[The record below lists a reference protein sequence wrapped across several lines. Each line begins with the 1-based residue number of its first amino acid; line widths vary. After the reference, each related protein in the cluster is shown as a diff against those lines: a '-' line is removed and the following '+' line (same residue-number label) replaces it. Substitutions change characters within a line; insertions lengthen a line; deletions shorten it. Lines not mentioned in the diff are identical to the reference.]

1 MTAYQLTLIIVLA
14 LTTLAL
20 LLIDPLFKL
29 RRELLWRQFNR
40 KGEKTDGVVVQH
52 FLRNIEGKPS
62 PLHVNIIQYRDSN
75 RTLCRSELTWDT
87 PLEIGQIVPIV
98 YIPGKTKFVVP
109 QGAFNND
116 CRK

>member
-1 MTAYQLTLIIVLA
+1 MTLIILLGLFT
-14 LTTLAL
+14 LTL
-20 LLIDPLFKL
+20 LLIDPLFEL

-40 KGEKTDGVVVQH
+40 KGKKTDGVVVQH
-52 FLRNIEGKPS
+52 FLRKIEGKPS
-62 PLHVNIIQYRDSN
+62 PLHVNIIQYRDAN

-109 QGAFNND
+109 QSAIEND